1 MSAEQEDMSNYK
13 FLFKTVQASA
23 IRTLIE
29 ALKEILTD
37 VNFEINESGIKV
49 IAMDSSH
56 VSLIYMKLLS
66 ENFEKFYCE
75 KPIVCG
81 ISIVRLFKYSKF

>member
-1 MSAEQEDMSNYK
+1 MNSDSEDMSNYK
-13 FLFKTVQASA
+13 FLFKTVQSSA

-37 VNFEINESGIKV
+37 VNFEISSEGIKV

-56 VSLIYMKLLS
+56 VSLIYLKLLA
-66 ENFEKFYCE
+66 ENFEKFYC
-75 KPIVCG
+75 
-81 ISIVRLFKYSKF
+81 